1 MLMKQVNL
9 KKGKWI
15 TKRDWRIMGRL
26 TIAQPK
32 NSCSKFIF
40 NSHTENSNASMP
52 LRFHYEWFSN
62 NSLVKLIITLM
73 TSFVAILKTLISNT
87 DCVIYILNKGDFFVT
102 FSRIYTEIAAELWFC
117 GLHWKFNFGE
127 TKQFLSVS
135 YFQGIRIVQIVGCIY
150 YVGHSM
156 LSWRRILPRLDSK

>member
-1 MLMKQVNL
+1 MFKVYFQFLY
-9 KKGKWI
+9 GKFECVYAIKISLWMI
-15 TKRDWRIMGRL
+15 L
-26 TIAQPK
+26 QQY
-32 NSCSKFIF
+32 F
-40 NSHTENSNASMP
+40 
-52 LRFHYEWFSN
+52 
-62 NSLVKLIITLM
+62 SLVKLIIILM